1 MNLGAI
7 NGFAING
14 SVGFPIQG
22 YALANPRGSVL
33 AVNDYAFAKDG
44 EVVYWALEASTG
56 FLTFT
61 KVPCQY
67 FKATVFGYQINR
79 PFGGL
84 SYIEAM
90 VPSATQYS
98 SIINNAQ
105 GFRIKILYPNSEHT
119 FIGFSSYSVP
129 PAPLVREY
137 TSATNQDSCLVKGY
151 FLFTSPPELILNYT
165 RNLTGI
171 RSKSTT
177 AQGKRVICNL
187 DPVLAVGMSANDGI
201 SSMLVKT
208 VVYYVSATDQYMEV
222 YDYFL

>member
-33 AVNDYAFAKDG
+33 AINDYPAVKAG
-44 EVVYWALEASTG
+44 AVVYWKLEGSTG
-56 FLTFT
+56 STTYAAL
-61 KVPCQY
+61 PCQY
-67 FKATVFGYQINR
+67 FKATYYGYRSNLA
-79 PFGGL
+79 FGGL
-84 SYIEAM
+84 SYIDAM
-90 VPSATQYS
+90 VPSGTQYS

-105 GFRIKILYPNSEHT
+105 NFRIKIVYPNSEHV
-119 FIGFSSYSVP
+119 FITLSSYLNP
-129 PAPLVREY
+129 PAPLVLEY
-137 TSATNQDSCLVKGY
+137 TSGTNQDSCLIKGY
-151 FLFTSPPELILNYT
+151 FLFTNAPETILTFT

-187 DPVLAVGMSANDGI
+187 DPVLTVGMTVNDGI
-201 SSMLVKT
+201 TTMEAKT
-208 VVYYVSATDQYMEV
+208 IVYYVSATDQYMEV